1 MSFLTL
7 PVGDILES
15 FPGDSREYRFEGEVP
30 PGYYDDLELTAP
42 LAMTLRVIG
51 IDDGVEVVIVSLV
64 TRATIDGVEHDIAL
78 SDLVRS
84 YRKVPDPLGPD
95 DIGAIDMKHHAI
107 DLSDAVR
114 EEILI
119 ACM

>member
-15 FPGDSREYRFEGEVP
+15 FAGDSREYRFEGEIP
-30 PGYYDDLELTAP
+30 SGYYDDLEFTAP
-42 LAMTLRVIG
+42 LAMMIRVIG
-51 IDDGVEVVIVSLV
+51 LDDGVEVVIESLK
-64 TRATIDGVEHDIAL
+64 TRILWEESEREIAL
-78 SDLVRS
+78 TKIVRS
-84 YRKVPDPLGPD
+84 FKKTYDPLGPD
-95 DIGAIDMKHHAI
+95 DVRTIDMKHRAVEL
-107 DLSDAVR
+107 DDVVR